1 MQQRSRSIP
10 NITIDDVTNSN
21 ILEKYIYPNLD
32 INYYWSDDFSPEMY
46 IALAQTGFISVSHEH
61 EGKLLLLPE
70 MQEAYA
76 VLDFKDLH
84 ISNKVASLNN
94 RLGYR
99 LEFNTRFD
107 EVLSSIQIAYENCW
121 MVGEYAQLMQTLS
134 KHTYEEFSL
143 FSTELI
149 DNTTGKLIAGEIGY
163 TTRNIYTSLSGF
175 HKPDKRYD
183 NWGTLQLVLLAK
195 HLEEQGVAFWNL
207 GHPYMEYKTD
217 LGANIF
223 SRSDFIKR
231 WRGDNAT
238 V

>member
-10 NITIDDVTNSN
+10 NITIEDVTNSD
-21 ILEKYIYPNLD
+21 ILQKYIYPNLD
-32 INYYWSDDFSPEMY
+32 INYYWSDDFSIEMY
-46 IALAQTGFISVSHEH
+46 IALAQAGFISVSHVH
-61 EGKLLLLPE
+61 EGRLLLLPE

-84 ISNKVASLNN
+84 ISKKVVSLNN

-107 EVLSSIQIAYENCW
+107 DVLTSIQTAYENCW
-121 MVGEYAQLMQTLS
+121 MVGEYADLVQTLS
-134 KHTYEEFSL
+134 KHTYDDFSL

-149 DNTTGKLIAGEIGY
+149 DNTTGDLIAGEIGY

-175 HKPDKRYD
+175 HRPNKRYD
-183 NWGTLQLVLLAK
+183 NWGTLQLVSLAQ
-195 HLEEQGVAFWNL
+195 HLEEQGVKFWNL

-217 LGANIF
+217 LGAKIL
-223 SRSDFIKR
+223 SRDEFITR
-231 WRGDNAT
+231 WRGDDAT
-238 V
+238 A